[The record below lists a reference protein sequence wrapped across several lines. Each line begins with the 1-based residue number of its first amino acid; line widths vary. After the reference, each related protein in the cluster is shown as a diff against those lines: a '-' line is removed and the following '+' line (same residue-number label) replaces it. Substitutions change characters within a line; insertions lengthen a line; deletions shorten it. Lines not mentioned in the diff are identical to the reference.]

1 MKNTN
6 NNTESSMVLDRPEQ
20 IEGFRIRVI
29 QSAIKLYL
37 DHGIRANRFATP
49 QNLRNLVSQITGI
62 AYPRSRKGLE
72 QAGQDLLTL
81 YPKF

>member
-1 MKNTN
+1 
-6 NNTESSMVLDRPEQ
+6 MVLNTPEQ

-49 QNLRNLVSQITGI
+49 QNLRTLVTQVTGI
-62 AYPRSRKGLE
+62 AYSRSRKGLE
-72 QAGQDLLTL
+72 KAQQDLLAF
-81 YPKF
+81 YPKS

>member
-20 IEGFRIRVI
+20 IELFRIRVI
-29 QSAIKLYL
+29 QSTLQLYL
-37 DHGIRANRFATP
+37 GHGIRANRFATP
-49 QNLRNLVSQITGI
+49 QNLRNLVSQLTGNTY
-62 AYPRSRKGLE
+62 ARSRKGLE
-72 QAGQDLLTL
+72 KAEQDLLTL

>member
-1 MKNTN
+1 
-6 NNTESSMVLDRPEQ
+6 MVLDTPEQ

-49 QNLRNLVSQITGI
+49 QNLRTLVTQVTGI
-62 AYPRSRKGLE
+62 AYSRSRKGLE
-72 QAGQDLLTL
+72 KAQQDLLAF
-81 YPKF
+81 YPKS

>member
-1 MKNTN
+1 
-6 NNTESSMVLDRPEQ
+6 MVLDTPEK

-49 QNLRNLVSQITGI
+49 QNLRTLVMKITGT
-62 AYPRSRKGLE
+62 AYARSRKGLE
-72 QAGQDLLTL
+72 KAQQDLLTL
-81 YPKF
+81 YPKS